1 MNLREMMLEENTGMR
16 FRTGS
21 GKPGL
26 NVVLG
31 GTVQGEG
38 VTDTF
43 AAGGGAFSATA
54 KLARGHKDVRL
65 AQVASGQ
72 SGYGNGSSW
81 GGGSDPGV
89 GTGTPGI
96 PVDIA

>member
-1 MNLREMMLEENTGMR
+1 MNLRDLMLDENTGMR

-31 GTVQGEG
+31 GTVQNEG

-43 AAGGGAFSATA
+43 TTGGGAFTSTA

-72 SGYGNGSSW
+72 SS
-81 GGGSDPGV
+81 GGGGPDPVGV
-89 GTGTPGI
+89 GGGGDTGGRN
-96 PVDIA
+96 PVKVR

>member
-1 MNLREMMLEENTGMR
+1 MNLRELMLNENTGMR

-26 NVVLG
+26 NVLLG
-31 GTVQGEG
+31 GSVKDEG

-43 AAGGGAFSATA
+43 STGGGAFTSTA

-72 SGYGNGSSW
+72 SGGGSTTPVGIGGGGN
-81 GGGSDPGV
+81 GGGSN
-89 GTGTPGI
+89 
-96 PVDIA
+96 PVKVR

>member
-1 MNLREMMLEENTGMR
+1 MNLRAMMLEENTGMR

-31 GTVQGEG
+31 GSVQDEG

-43 AAGGGAFSATA
+43 STGGGAFTTTA
-54 KLARGHKDVRL
+54 KLARGHKDTRL

-72 SGYGNGSSW
+72 SGAPSGGSSPGGGGVG
-81 GGGSDPGV
+81 GGGS
-89 GTGTPGI
+89 GTVPQLLR
-96 PVDIA
+96 

>member
-1 MNLREMMLEENTGMR
+1 MKLRDMMLEENTGMR

-43 AAGGGAFSATA
+43 STGGGAFGATA

-65 AQVASGQ
+65 AQIASGQ
-72 SGYGNGSSW
+72 SGGGSTW
-81 GGGSDPGV
+81 GGGDDGGG
-89 GTGTPGI
+89 GTGVPGI
-96 PVDIA
+96 PQDPR